1 MDLLNFVAA
10 ILGRCSKISLN
21 ALCFFMEPIID
32 FLRHLTDT
40 SNWPPRWFCGTWTDF
55 HGWLYIVS
63 DLTIWLAYMAIPLIL
78 IRFLI
83 IKTGVPMSGVF
94 WLFGAFILLCGI
106 THLIDAIIFW
116 WPAYRLSALIRFL
129 TGVVSVATVIAL
141 IRYFNEAL
149 GLRTSQEYEREL
161 VLRQQ
166 VVQELARSN
175 QELQQ
180 FAYIASHDLQSPLKT
195 ITNYLGL
202 LETKYG
208 NELDNDAK
216 KLINVSTAATER
228 MRTLINDLLH
238 FSRVGNRTDLKPV
251 DLNQSMAEIIAEHQ
265 ADIQASGAQIEVG
278 PLPTMVVHPTD
289 IHQIFQN
296 LVSNSLKYRR
306 ADVAPQLHIRSTD
319 KGNHHLF
326 AFSDNGIGI
335 DRQHYERVF
344 QIFQRL
350 HGRNQYA
357 GTGIGLA
364 TVKKVIDVYGGQ
376 IWLDSTVGIGTTVY
390 FTIPKE
396 INPIQHYEPAHSL
409 HSSG

>member
-1 MDLLNFVAA
+1 M
-10 ILGRCSKISLN
+10 
-21 ALCFFMEPIID
+21 FFMEPIID
-32 FLRHLTDT
+32 FFRHLTDT
-40 SNWPPRWFCGTWTDF
+40 SDWPPRWLCGSWTEF

-78 IRFLI
+78 IRFLL

-94 WLFGAFILLCGI
+94 WLFGAFILLCGM

-195 ITNYLGL
+195 ISNYLGL
-202 LETKYG
+202 LEAKYG
-208 NELDNDAK
+208 SELDTDAK
-216 KLINVSTAATER
+216 RLINVSTAASER
-228 MRTLINDLLH
+228 MRTLINDLLT

-251 DLNQSMAEIIAEHQ
+251 NLNQSMAEIIDEHQ
-265 ADIQASGAQIEVG
+265 SDIQASGAQIEVG

-289 IHQIFQN
+289 IYQIFQN

-306 ADVAPQLHIRSTD
+306 ADVAPHLHIRSTD

-335 DRQHYERVF
+335 DQQHYERVF

-350 HGRNQYA
+350 HGRNQYT

-376 IWLDSTVGIGTTVY
+376 IWLDSAVGIGTTVY

-396 INPIQHYEPAHSL
+396 INPIQHHEPTRSL
-409 HSSG
+409 HPSD